1 MIDCRC
7 LHGPT
12 RHACSLIR
20 VYKDGVRSWIIIFRP
35 RDPRDQG
42 VVNIVAM
49 AAQSVASLAFLILAF
64 LEPSPGSC
72 GEKMERLI
80 IVITVD

>member
-1 MIDCRC
+1 M
-7 LHGPT
+7 
-12 RHACSLIR
+12 
-20 VYKDGVRSWIIIFRP
+20 
-35 RDPRDQG
+35 
-42 VVNIVAM
+42 VNIVAM

-80 IVITVD
+80 IVNTVYRLIDITKQ